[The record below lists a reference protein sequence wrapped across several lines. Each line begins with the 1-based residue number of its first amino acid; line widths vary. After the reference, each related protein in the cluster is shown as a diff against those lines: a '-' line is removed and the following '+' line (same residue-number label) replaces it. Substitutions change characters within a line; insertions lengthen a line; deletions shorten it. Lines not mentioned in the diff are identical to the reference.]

1 MKVLTKKTDYA
12 IRALLM
18 LGAKRGSYLSAK
30 AIAVEQQMPYQFLRG
45 LLQEMIRH
53 NLIVSKEGVKG
64 GFMLERDPDEIRVRQ
79 LIEIFQGAVQVSECV
94 FRKQICAN
102 RSWCVLRHEIMRIE
116 EVVNSE
122 FEQVTIGKLL
132 RKLNAGS
139 NMMSALKKEDVL
151 DSKTRKE
158 G

>member
-102 RSWCVLRHEIMRIE
+102 RSRCVLRHEIMRIE

>member
-102 RSWCVLRHEIMRIE
+102 RSRCVLRHEIMRIE

-139 NMMSALKKEDVL
+139 NMMSALKKED
-151 DSKTRKE
+151 KTLQE

>member
-64 GFMLERDPDEIRVRQ
+64 GFMLERDPDEIRVRK
-79 LIEIFQGAVQVSECV
+79 LIEIFQWAVQVSECV

-102 RSWCVLRHEIMRIE
+102 RSRCVLRHEIMRIE

-139 NMMSALKKEDVL
+139 NMMSALKKED
-151 DSKTRKE
+151 KTLQE